1 MIDVGETAQHAARPT
16 TLSAVEFDVLVEH
29 LDLHPVPLVL
39 TVPSPGRTH
48 TERSR
53 VVADAWRA
61 LAGRGLADSSA
72 PHPELAAQLRVLARP
87 AREVDARLWLG
98 RSVRALAASGA
109 GGERAVLAVK
119 DGAAITT
126 HPIAASGLPRQALS
140 ALPEAPAGP
149 GRSVSVRSA
158 DLDAAAAEC
167 GDDVHGL
174 TAALQARGVRR
185 DDAAAVTDMVRGA
198 RSHGQFGAAARDH
211 RGHRVRAGHVV
222 GVFDTDRGR
231 YLQLRRS
238 TPSGEEWSTLAPV
251 DARRLLAQLEELL
264 AGCGPEPPAVGEFF
278 HAAAEHPPGTGPTPR

>member
-1 MIDVGETAQHAARPT
+1 MIDFGESAQHTDRPT

-29 LDLHPVPLVL
+29 LDLSPVPLVL
-39 TVPSPGRTH
+39 AVPSPGRTH
-48 TERSR
+48 SERNR
-53 VVADAWRA
+53 IVADAWRA
-61 LAGRGLADSSA
+61 LTDRGLADSTT

-87 AREVDARLWLG
+87 DREVDARLWLG
-98 RSVRALAASGA
+98 RSVRALAASA
-109 GGERAVLAVK
+109 TGGERAVLAVK
-119 DGAAITT
+119 DGDAITM
-126 HPIAASGLPRQALS
+126 HPAAASGLPRQALS

-158 DLDAAAAEC
+158 DLDAAAAES
-167 GDDVHGL
+167 GNDVHGL
-174 TAALQARGVRR
+174 TAALHTRGVRR

-211 RGHRVRAGHVV
+211 LGNRVRAGHVV

-251 DARRLLAQLEELL
+251 DSRRLLAQVEELL
-264 AGCGPEPPAVGEFF
+264 AECGPEAPTARGFFPAIP
-278 HAAAEHPPGTGPTPR
+278 EHPPGTGAPPR